1 MPAEK
6 KGERGKNK
14 MGADISLYTVV
25 LVKNYMVDLILK
37 IILKKTREKRK
48 NYSFKFSFI
57 AKGVNSVLKGK
68 KIIVNKHSNKYKI
81 IFIF

>member
-1 MPAEK
+1 
-6 KGERGKNK
+6 
-14 MGADISLYTVV
+14 MGANISLYTVV
-25 LVKNYMVDLILK
+25 LVKNYMVDLVLK

-48 NYSFKFSFI
+48 NSFKFSFI